1 MADEQIIEAP
11 AKANKIVEDVKTL
24 TVIVSEPEP
33 EPEPEPTKPVNPIIQ
48 MAIDQAAE
56 RLARETAE

>member
-33 EPEPEPTKPVNPIIQ
+33 EPEPAKPVNPIIQ